1 MPGLM
6 NDERVW
12 SPIVAA
18 LDDRRHIRIAATHR
32 HASVDESAREAIAV
46 MPPGRFAVA
55 GFSLGG
61 YVALEVCRQARE
73 RIAGLG
79 LLDTGARADADDAK
93 QARIRMVQALGAGTA
108 TFEQIAAGFA
118 GRLLHPSHLN
128 DPDLLAL
135 LADMAR
141 AVGGDG
147 FARQQQAAMNR
158 ADQRG
163 LLEELRVP
171 ALVLCGREDQVTPVA
186 LSKEMAGLLPDA
198 ELVIVERSGHMATL
212 EQPEAVVEAVVRWL
226 DVVDGRLRR

>member
-1 MPGLM
+1 M
-6 NDERVW
+6 
-12 SPIVAA
+12 
-18 LDDRRHIRIAATHR
+18 
-32 HASVDESAREAIAV
+32 
-46 MPPGRFAVA
+46 
-55 GFSLGG
+55 
-61 YVALEVCRQARE
+61 
-73 RIAGLG
+73 
-79 LLDTGARADADDAK
+79 
-93 QARIRMVQALGAGTA
+93 
-108 TFEQIAAGFA
+108 
-118 GRLLHPSHLN
+118 
-128 DPDLLAL
+128 